1 MGRTL
6 PNPVPCKVCGDK
18 SYGKH
23 YGVYCCD
30 GCSCFFKR
38 SIRRN
43 MRYTCIGKGNCL
55 VDKARRNW
63 CPYCRLKKCF
73 AVNMN
78 KSAVQEERGPRKKK
92 PQQQVKPGHCSAS
105 GRPSDLRRA
114 GGGGS
119 KTSFRPFQ
127 PWNTNYDSVQEE
139 RGPRKKKPQQQVKP
153 GHCSAS
159 GRPSDLRR
167 AGGGGSK
174 TSFRPFQPWNT
185 NQHKHAHFAA
195 ADLDSMP
202 PSGSAF
208 RVVPVRNGHGGR
220 VPILASHAHFPG
232 LHLSLHLPPV
242 AAAAA
247 AAAAAARAEGG
258 AGIERHL
265 AVFSPQSAA
274 AAHLTQAAAMRS
286 DDNTGASTSPVSTG
300 SERGSTSSAAA
311 ATPAQLV
318 QWLPR
323 SPMLAA
329 NFPLAMCTS
338 PRLSGASAIEETATQ
353 IIIHAIRTSKSVQ
366 PFRALDPW
374 DQTSLLQECWAEL
387 FLLHAAYWPPADFC
401 ALLSHSHLRM
411 DDAKTE
417 TDSKASGTTR
427 RKSEVVDD
435 IQEITV
441 RLRTLNLSTHEFAF
455 LEAIVLFK
463 PDTKGTLRE
472 KSKVEFFRDQSQ
484 VVLAQYENIVHPE
497 SPARFGKLLLT
508 MPALKRVG
516 TENLEELFFRRTL
529 GKVQVEKILER
540 M

>member
-127 PWNTNYDSVQEE
+127 PWNTN
-139 RGPRKKKPQQQVKP
+139 
-153 GHCSAS
+153 
-159 GRPSDLRR
+159 
-167 AGGGGSK
+167 
-174 TSFRPFQPWNT
+174 
-185 NQHKHAHFAA
+185 QHKHAHFAA
-195 ADLDSMP
+195 ADLDSLP

-220 VPILASHAHFPG
+220 VPMLASHAHFPG

-318 QWLPR
+318 PWLPR

-329 NFPLAMCTS
+329 NFPLAMCSS

-417 TDSKASGTTR
+417 TDSKGTTR

>member
-92 PQQQVKPGHCSAS
+92 PQQQVKTEHVQTS
-105 GRPSDLRRA
+105 GRASDLRRA
-114 GGGGS
+114 GGPVS
-119 KTSFRPFQ
+119 KASFRPFQ
-127 PWNTNYDSVQEE
+127 PWNTGQN
-139 RGPRKKKPQQQVKP
+139 
-153 GHCSAS
+153 
-159 GRPSDLRR
+159 
-167 AGGGGSK
+167 
-174 TSFRPFQPWNT
+174 
-185 NQHKHAHFAA
+185 KHAPFGATELEA
-195 ADLDSMP
+195 ISG
-202 PSGSAF
+202 SGSAF

-220 VPILASHAHFPG
+220 IPVLAGHAHFPG
-232 LHLSLHLPPV
+232 FHLSLHLPPV

-247 AAAAAARAEGG
+247 AAARAENGL
-258 AGIERHL
+258 ERHV
-265 AVFSPQSAA
+265 AVFSPHSAA
-274 AAHLTQAAAMRS
+274 AAHLTQAAAMRG
-286 DDNTGASTSPVSTG
+286 DDNPGTSSSPVSSG
-300 SERGSTSSAAA
+300 SERSPTSSTTPAAA
-311 ATPAQLV
+311 AAPPTHLIP
-318 QWLPR
+318 WLPR
-323 SPMLAA
+323 SPMISA

-338 PRLSGASAIEETATQ
+338 PRLAGASTIEEAATQ
-353 IIIHAIRTSKSVQ
+353 IIVHAVRTSKSVQ

-374 DQTSLLQECWAEL
+374 DQLTLLQECWAEL

-417 TDSKASGTTR
+417 ADTKGTPR

-463 PDTKGTLRE
+463 PDTKGSLRE
-472 KSKVEFFRDQSQ
+472 KSKVEFFRDQAQ

-529 GKVQVEKILER
+529 GKVQIEKILER
-540 M
+540 V